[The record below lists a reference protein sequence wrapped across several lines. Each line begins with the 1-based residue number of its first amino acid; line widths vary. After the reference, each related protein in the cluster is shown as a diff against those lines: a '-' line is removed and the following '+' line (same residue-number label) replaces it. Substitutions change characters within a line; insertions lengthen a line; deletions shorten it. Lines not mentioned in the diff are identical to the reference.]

1 MSALYARPLA
11 QTSAR
16 KDRNIYQAAREL
28 KGLTQEAAAERLDI
42 SVESLGAYEQD
53 RRRPPDSTVLRMAQ
67 TYDFPYL
74 CYQHIQCGDLAGVL
88 PDVAVKSLE
97 HAAMRLVRLMGGF
110 ARDGQFDQLMEICED
125 GVITAEERPAFD
137 AITGELAEIVKAAL
151 ELNFA
156 SGGREGDAGNG

>member
-67 TYDFPYL
+67 IYDFPYL

-125 GVITAEERPAFD
+125 GVITTAERPAFD

-156 SGGREGDAGNG
+156 SGGGTQNG